1 MCTSGASCVVN
12 IFHIFSGLRNY
23 DVARTLPS
31 TILMQNAMYSDGTQN
46 VSKCFKHLIHRI
58 SRV

>member
-46 VSKCFKHLIHRI
+46 VSKCFKH
-58 SRV
+58 